1 MKIVIAPDSFKESLT
16 AVSVAAC
23 IEKGFR
29 EIFPDADYVTLPLAD
44 GGEGTV
50 DVLLQG
56 LKGQKRTLEVEG
68 PLGDKV
74 HAEWAMLETSDRNPN
89 KTALIEIAAASGL
102 DLLTPELR
110 DPLVTSSFG
119 TGQLILEAMEQGAQT
134 IILGLGGSA
143 TNDGGAGIVQALGG
157 RLLDSKG
164 QDGKGLDSKGQKG
177 KEHEI
182 NRGGAALLEL
192 ASIDLTGL
200 DSRCADVE
208 LIVACD
214 VDNPLC
220 GNNGSSHIFGPQ
232 KGANPEQVLML
243 DNALAH
249 FAQVVEMQGCVCG
262 KEPISERTNY
272 GAAGGA
278 PLGLGLI
285 FNMQIKPGIE
295 MVLDVLQA
303 DRVLKGADL
312 LITGEGQM
320 DNQTLQGKA
329 PYGIAKR
336 ASLQGIPTIGIAGSL
351 GTEVEALYGEMSS
364 LFGTVRSP
372 QALSKV
378 LQEAELN
385 LTRTARNIAA
395 TLRLGHTISIK

>member
-1 MKIVIAPDSFKESLT
+1 MKIVIAPDSFKESLS

-56 LKGQKRTLEVEG
+56 LAGQKRTHQVEG
-68 PLGDKV
+68 PLGALV
-74 HAEWAMLETSDRNPN
+74 NAEWAMLEPSEYNQN

-102 DLLTPELR
+102 DLLKPEQR
-110 DPLVTSSFG
+110 DPLVASSFG
-119 TGQLILEAMEQGAQT
+119 IGQLILEAIEQGAQT

-157 RLLDSKG
+157 RLLDSKVQDDDG
-164 QDGKGLDSKGQKG
+164 QEL
-177 KEHEI
+177 
-182 NRGGAALLEL
+182 NRGGAALAEL

-220 GNNGSSHIFGPQ
+220 GDNGASHIFGPQ
-232 KGANPEQVLML
+232 KGATPEQVLLL
-243 DNALAH
+243 DKALAN
-249 FAQVVEMQGCVCG
+249 FAQIAESQGCVVG
-262 KEPISERTNY
+262 GESVQGRAGY
-272 GAAGGA
+272 GAAGGT
-278 PLGLGLI
+278 PMGLGLL
-285 FNMQIKPGIE
+285 FHMQIKPGIE

-303 DRVLKGADL
+303 DEVLKGADL
-312 LITGEGQM
+312 VITGEGQM
-320 DNQTLQGKA
+320 DNQTLQGKT

-372 QALSKV
+372 QSLDQV
-378 LQEAELN
+378 LMEAEKN

-395 TLRLGHTISIK
+395 TLKLGRKILE

>member
-1 MKIVIAPDSFKESLT
+1 MKIVIAPDSFKESLS

-29 EIFPDADYVTLPLAD
+29 EIFPDAEYVTLPLAD

-56 LKGQKRTLEVEG
+56 LVGQKRTYQVEG
-68 PLGDKV
+68 PLGALV
-74 HAEWAMLETSDRNPN
+74 HAEWAMLEPSDSNPN

-102 DLLTPELR
+102 DLLKPEQR
-110 DPLVTSSFG
+110 DPLIASSFG
-119 TGQLILEAMEQGAQT
+119 TGQLILEAIEQGAQT

-157 RLLDSKG
+157 RLLDSKVQDDDG
-164 QDGKGLDSKGQKG
+164 QEL
-177 KEHEI
+177 
-182 NRGGAALLEL
+182 NRGGAALAEL

-220 GNNGSSHIFGPQ
+220 GDNGASHVFGPQ
-232 KGANPEQVLML
+232 KGATPDQVLIL
-243 DNALAH
+243 DKALAN
-249 FAQVVEMQGCVCG
+249 FAQIAESQGCVG
-262 KEPISERTNY
+262 GDDPVHKRTGY
-272 GAAGGA
+272 GAAGGT
-278 PLGLGLI
+278 PMGLGLL

-303 DRVLKGADL
+303 DEILKGADL
-312 LITGEGQM
+312 VITGEGQM
-320 DNQTLQGKA
+320 DNQTLQGKT

-372 QALSKV
+372 QPLNQV
-378 LQEAELN
+378 LQEAEVN
-385 LTRTARNIAA
+385 LTRAARNIAA
-395 TLRLGHTISIK
+395 TLKLGRKILS

>member
-1 MKIVIAPDSFKESLT
+1 MKIVIAPDSFKESLS

-56 LKGQKRTLEVEG
+56 LAGQKRTHQVEG
-68 PLGDKV
+68 PLGELV
-74 HAEWAMLETSDRNPN
+74 GAEWAMLEPSEHNQN

-102 DLLTPELR
+102 DLLAPEQR
-110 DPLVTSSFG
+110 DPLIASSFG
-119 TGQLILEAMEQGAQT
+119 TGQLILEAIEQGAQT

-157 RLLDSKG
+157 RLLGSKG
-164 QDGKGLDSKGQKG
+164 QDLG
-177 KEHEI
+177 
-182 NRGGAALLEL
+182 RGGAALAEL
-192 ASIDLTGL
+192 TSIDLTSL
-200 DSRCADVE
+200 DSRCEDVE

-220 GNNGSSHIFGPQ
+220 GDNGASHIFGPQ
-232 KGANPEQVLML
+232 KGATADQVLLL
-243 DNALAH
+243 DKALAN
-249 FAQVVEMQGCVCG
+249 FAQVAETQGCIGGDDPVYKRVG
-262 KEPISERTNY
+262 Y
-272 GAAGGA
+272 GAAGGT
-278 PLGLGLI
+278 PMGLGLL

-295 MVLDVLQA
+295 MVLDILKA
-303 DRVLKGADL
+303 DDVLKGADL
-312 LITGEGQM
+312 VITGEGQM
-320 DNQTLQGKA
+320 DNQTLQGKT

-351 GTEVEALYGEMSS
+351 GTEVEALYGEMNS

-372 QALSKV
+372 QSLDQV
-378 LQEAELN
+378 LLEAELN

-395 TLRLGHTISIK
+395 TLKVGHAILK

>member
-1 MKIVIAPDSFKESLT
+1 MKIVIAPDSFKESLS

-56 LKGQKRTLEVEG
+56 LAGQKRSHQVEG
-68 PLGDKV
+68 PLGALV
-74 HAEWAMLETSDRNPN
+74 NAEWAILEPSASNQK

-102 DLLTPELR
+102 DLLTPEQR
-110 DPLVTSSFG
+110 DPLVASSFG
-119 TGQLILEAMEQGAQT
+119 TGQLILEAMQQGVQT

-157 RLLDSKG
+157 RLLDRAG
-164 QDGKGLDSKGQKG
+164 QELS
-177 KEHEI
+177 
-182 NRGGAALLEL
+182 RGGAALADL
-192 ASIDLTGL
+192 ASIDLTDL
-200 DSRCADVE
+200 DSRCADIE

-220 GNNGSSHIFGPQ
+220 GDNGASHIFGPQ
-232 KGANPEQVLML
+232 KGASPEQVVML
-243 DNALAH
+243 DQALAN
-249 FAQVVEMQGCVCG
+249 FAQVAEAQGCVSG
-262 KEPISERTNY
+262 DESVHKRTGY
-272 GAAGGA
+272 GAAGGT
-278 PLGLGLI
+278 PMGLGLL

-303 DRVLKGADL
+303 DEVLKGADL
-312 LITGEGQM
+312 VITGEGQM
-320 DNQTLQGKA
+320 DNQTLQGKT

-372 QALSKV
+372 QPLEQV
-378 LQEAELN
+378 LREAELN
-385 LTRTARNIAA
+385 LTRTARNIAS
-395 TLRLGHTISIK
+395 TLRLGHAIFN

>member
-1 MKIVIAPDSFKESLT
+1 MKIVIAPDSFKESLS

-29 EIFPDADYVTLPLAD
+29 EIFPDAEYVTLPLAD

-56 LKGQKRTLEVEG
+56 LAGQKRIHQVEG
-68 PLGDKV
+68 PLGALV
-74 HAEWAMLETSDRNPN
+74 NAEWAMLEPSDSNPN

-102 DLLTPELR
+102 DLLKPEQR
-110 DPLVTSSFG
+110 DPLIASSFG
-119 TGQLILEAMEQGAQT
+119 TGQLILEAIERGAQT

-157 RLLDSKG
+157 RLIDSKG
-164 QDGKGLDSKGQKG
+164 QDDDGQ
-177 KEHEI
+177 EL
-182 NRGGAALLEL
+182 NRGGAALAEL

-220 GNNGSSHIFGPQ
+220 GDNGASHVFGPQ
-232 KGANPEQVLML
+232 KGATPEQVLML
-243 DNALAH
+243 DKALAN
-249 FAQVVEMQGCVCG
+249 FAQIAESQGCVG
-262 KEPISERTNY
+262 SDEPVQERAGY
-272 GAAGGA
+272 GAAGGT
-278 PLGLGLI
+278 PMGLGLL

-303 DRVLKGADL
+303 DEVLKGADL
-312 LITGEGQM
+312 VITGEGQM
-320 DNQTLQGKA
+320 DNQTLQGKT

-372 QALSKV
+372 QSLDQV
-378 LQEAELN
+378 LQEAEKN

-395 TLRLGHTISIK
+395 TLKLGRKMLD

>member
-1 MKIVIAPDSFKESLT
+1 MKIVIAPDSFKESLS

-29 EIFPDADYVTLPLAD
+29 EIFPDAEYVTLPLAD

-56 LKGQKRTLEVEG
+56 LAGQKRIHQVEG
-68 PLGDKV
+68 PLGALV
-74 HAEWAMLETSDRNPN
+74 NAEWAMLEPSDSNPN

-102 DLLTPELR
+102 DLLKPEQR
-110 DPLVTSSFG
+110 DPLVASSFG
-119 TGQLILEAMEQGAQT
+119 TGQLILEAIERGAQT

-157 RLLDSKG
+157 RLLDSKV
-164 QDGKGLDSKGQKG
+164 QDGKGQEL
-177 KEHEI
+177 
-182 NRGGAALLEL
+182 NRGGAALADL

-200 DSRCADVE
+200 DSRCADIE

-220 GNNGSSHIFGPQ
+220 GDNGASHIFGPQ
-232 KGANPEQVLML
+232 KGATPDQVLML
-243 DNALAH
+243 DKALEN
-249 FAQVVEMQGCVCG
+249 FAQVAETQGLVG
-262 KEPISERTNY
+262 SDDPVHKRAGY
-272 GAAGGA
+272 GAAGGT
-278 PLGLGLI
+278 PMGLGLL

-303 DRVLKGADL
+303 DEVLKGADL
-312 LITGEGQM
+312 VITGEGQM
-320 DNQTLQGKA
+320 DNQTLQGKT

-372 QALSKV
+372 QPLNQV
-378 LQEAELN
+378 LQEAEMN

-395 TLRLGHTISIK
+395 TLKLGRKILS

>member
-1 MKIVIAPDSFKESLT
+1 MKIVIAPDSFKESLS

-29 EIFPDADYVTLPLAD
+29 EIFPDAEYVTLPLAD

-56 LKGQKRTLEVEG
+56 LAGQKRIHQVEG
-68 PLGDKV
+68 PLGALV
-74 HAEWAMLETSDRNPN
+74 NAEWAMLEPSDSNPN

-102 DLLTPELR
+102 DLLKPEQR
-110 DPLVTSSFG
+110 DPLVASSFG
-119 TGQLILEAMEQGAQT
+119 TGQLILEAIEQGAQT

-157 RLLDSKG
+157 RLLDSKVQDDDG
-164 QDGKGLDSKGQKG
+164 QEL
-177 KEHEI
+177 
-182 NRGGAALLEL
+182 NRGGAALAEL

-220 GNNGSSHIFGPQ
+220 GDNGASHIFGPQ
-232 KGANPEQVLML
+232 KGATSEQVLML
-243 DNALAH
+243 DKALAN
-249 FAQVVEMQGCVCG
+249 FAQIAESQGSVG
-262 KEPISERTNY
+262 GDEPVQERTGY
-272 GAAGGA
+272 GAAGGT
-278 PLGLGLI
+278 PMGLGLL

-303 DRVLKGADL
+303 DEVLKGADL
-312 LITGEGQM
+312 VITGEGQM
-320 DNQTLQGKA
+320 DNQTLQGKT

-372 QALSKV
+372 QPLNQV
-378 LQEAELN
+378 LQEAEMN

-395 TLRLGHTISIK
+395 TLKLGRRILS

>member
-1 MKIVIAPDSFKESLT
+1 MKIVIAPDSFKESLS

-29 EIFPDADYVTLPLAD
+29 EIFPDAEYVTLPLAD

-56 LKGQKRTLEVEG
+56 LVGQKRTYQVEG
-68 PLGDKV
+68 PLGALV
-74 HAEWAMLETSDRNPN
+74 HAEWAMLEPSDSNPN

-102 DLLTPELR
+102 DLLKPEQR
-110 DPLVTSSFG
+110 DPLIASSFG
-119 TGQLILEAMEQGAQT
+119 TGQLILEAIERGAQT

-157 RLLDSKG
+157 LLLDDDG
-164 QDGKGLDSKGQKG
+164 QEL
-177 KEHEI
+177 
-182 NRGGAALLEL
+182 NRGGAALAEL

-220 GNNGSSHIFGPQ
+220 GDNGASHVFGPQ
-232 KGANPEQVLML
+232 KGATPEQVLLL
-243 DNALAH
+243 DKALAN
-249 FAQVVEMQGCVCG
+249 FAQIAESQGCVG
-262 KEPISERTNY
+262 GEPVQERAGY
-272 GAAGGA
+272 GAAGGT
-278 PLGLGLI
+278 PMGLGLL

-303 DRVLKGADL
+303 DEVLKGADL
-312 LITGEGQM
+312 VITGEGQM
-320 DNQTLQGKA
+320 DNQTLQGKT

-351 GTEVEALYGEMSS
+351 GSEVEALYGEMSS

-372 QALSKV
+372 QSLDQV
-378 LQEAELN
+378 LQEAEKN

-395 TLRLGHTISIK
+395 TLKLGRKILS

>member
-1 MKIVIAPDSFKESLT
+1 MKIVIAPDSFKESLS

-29 EIFPDADYVTLPLAD
+29 EIFPDADYVILPLAD

-56 LKGQKRTLEVEG
+56 LAGQKRTHQVEG
-68 PLGDKV
+68 PLGELV
-74 HAEWAMLETSDRNPN
+74 SAEWAMLEPSEHNQN

-102 DLLTPELR
+102 DLLKLEQR
-110 DPLVTSSFG
+110 DPLVASSFG
-119 TGQLILEAMEQGAQT
+119 TGQLILEAIEQGAQT

-157 RLLDSKG
+157 TLLDNAG
-164 QDGKGLDSKGQKG
+164 QEL
-177 KEHEI
+177 
-182 NRGGAALLEL
+182 NRGGAALAEL

-220 GNNGSSHIFGPQ
+220 GDNGASHVFGPQ
-232 KGANPEQVLML
+232 KGATPDQVLIL
-243 DNALAH
+243 DKALAN
-249 FAQVVEMQGCVCG
+249 FAQIAESQGCVG
-262 KEPISERTNY
+262 GDDPVHKRTGY
-272 GAAGGA
+272 GAAGGT
-278 PLGLGLI
+278 PMGLGLL

-303 DRVLKGADL
+303 DEVLKGADL
-312 LITGEGQM
+312 VITGEGQM
-320 DNQTLQGKA
+320 DNQTLQGKT

-351 GTEVEALYGEMSS
+351 GSEVEALYGEMSS

-372 QALSKV
+372 QPLNQV
-378 LQEAELN
+378 LQEAEMN

-395 TLRLGHTISIK
+395 TLKLGRRILS

>member
-1 MKIVIAPDSFKESLT
+1 MKIVIAPDSFKESLS

-29 EIFPDADYVTLPLAD
+29 EIFPDAEYVTLPLAD

-56 LKGQKRTLEVEG
+56 LSGQKRTHQVEG
-68 PLGDKV
+68 PLGALV
-74 HAEWAMLETSDRNPN
+74 NAEWAMLESSDSNPN

-102 DLLTPELR
+102 DLLKPEQR
-110 DPLVTSSFG
+110 DPLVASSFG
-119 TGQLILEAMEQGAQT
+119 TGQLILAAIERGAQT

-164 QDGKGLDSKGQKG
+164 QDDNGQ
-177 KEHEI
+177 EL
-182 NRGGAALLEL
+182 NRGGAALAEL

-200 DSRCADVE
+200 DSRCADIE

-220 GNNGSSHIFGPQ
+220 GDNGASHIFGPQ
-232 KGANPEQVLML
+232 KGATPDQVLML
-243 DNALAH
+243 DKALAN
-249 FAQVVEMQGCVCG
+249 FAQIAESQGCVG
-262 KEPISERTNY
+262 GNDPVHKRTGY
-272 GAAGGA
+272 GAAGGT
-278 PLGLGLI
+278 PMGLGLL

-303 DRVLKGADL
+303 DEVLKGADL
-312 LITGEGQM
+312 VITGEGQM
-320 DNQTLQGKA
+320 DNQTLQGKT

-372 QALSKV
+372 QPLNQV
-378 LQEAELN
+378 LQEAEMN

-395 TLRLGHTISIK
+395 TLKLGRKILS

>member
-1 MKIVIAPDSFKESLT
+1 MKIVIAPDSFKESLS

-56 LKGQKRTLEVEG
+56 LAGQKRTHQVEG
-68 PLGDKV
+68 PLGELV
-74 HAEWAMLETSDRNPN
+74 SAEWAMLEPSAQNPN
-89 KTALIEIAAASGL
+89 QTALIEIAAASGL
-102 DLLTPELR
+102 DLLTPEQR
-110 DPLVTSSFG
+110 DPLIASSFG
-119 TGQLILEAMEQGAQT
+119 TGQLILEAIEQGAQT

-157 RLLDSKG
+157 RLLDRNG
-164 QDGKGLDSKGQKG
+164 QELG
-177 KEHEI
+177 
-182 NRGGAALLEL
+182 RGGAALAEL
-192 ASIDLTGL
+192 ASIDLTDL
-200 DSRCADVE
+200 DSRYTDVE

-220 GNNGSSHIFGPQ
+220 GDNGASHIFGPQ
-232 KGANPEQVLML
+232 KGATPEQVLML
-243 DNALAH
+243 DKALAN
-249 FAQVVEMQGCVCG
+249 FAQVAESQGCVG
-262 KEPISERTNY
+262 GEPVQERAGY
-272 GAAGGA
+272 GAAGGT
-278 PLGLGLI
+278 PMGLGLL

-303 DRVLKGADL
+303 DDVLKGADL
-312 LITGEGQM
+312 VITGEGQM
-320 DNQTLQGKA
+320 DNQTLQGKT

-372 QALSKV
+372 QPLNQV
-378 LQEAELN
+378 LQEAEMN

-395 TLRLGHTISIK
+395 TLKLGRKILS

>member
-1 MKIVIAPDSFKESLT
+1 MKIVIAPDSFKESLS

-29 EIFPDADYVTLPLAD
+29 EIFPDADYVILPLAD

-56 LKGQKRTLEVEG
+56 LVGQKRTHQVKG
-68 PLGDKV
+68 PLGELV
-74 HAEWAMLETSDRNPN
+74 NAEWAMLEPSERNPN
-89 KTALIEIAAASGL
+89 KTALIDIAAASGL
-102 DLLTPELR
+102 DLLTPDQR

-119 TGQLILEAMEQGAQT
+119 TGQLMLEAIEQGAQT
-134 IILGLGGSA
+134 IVLGLGGSA

-157 RLLDSKG
+157 RLLDDYG
-164 QDGKGLDSKGQKG
+164 QELS
-177 KEHEI
+177 
-182 NRGGAALLEL
+182 RGGAALAEL
-192 ASIDLTGL
+192 ASIDLNGL
-200 DSRCADVE
+200 DSRCADIE

-220 GNNGSSHIFGPQ
+220 GENGASHIFGPQ
-232 KGANPEQVLML
+232 KGASPEQVVRL
-243 DNALAH
+243 DKVLAN
-249 FAQVVEMQGCVCG
+249 FAHVAEMQGCVRG
-262 KEPISERTNY
+262 DEPVHKRAGY
-272 GAAGGA
+272 GAAGGT
-278 PLGLGLI
+278 PMGLGLL

-303 DRVLKGADL
+303 DEVLKGADL
-312 LITGEGQM
+312 VITGEGQM
-320 DNQTLQGKA
+320 DNQTLQGKT

-372 QALSKV
+372 QSLEQV
-378 LQEAELN
+378 LREAELN
-385 LTRTARNIAA
+385 LTRTARNIAS
-395 TLRLGHTISIK
+395 TLRLGHTILK

>member
-1 MKIVIAPDSFKESLT
+1 MKIVIAPDSFKESLS

-29 EIFPDADYVTLPLAD
+29 EIFPDAEYVTLPLAD

-56 LKGQKRTLEVEG
+56 LVGQKRTHQVEG
-68 PLGDKV
+68 PLGALVNAD
-74 HAEWAMLETSDRNPN
+74 WAMLEPSDSNPN

-102 DLLTPELR
+102 DLLTPEQR
-110 DPLVTSSFG
+110 DPLVASSFG
-119 TGQLILEAMEQGAQT
+119 TGQLILEAIERGAQT

-157 RLLDSKG
+157 LLLDDDG
-164 QDGKGLDSKGQKG
+164 QELG
-177 KEHEI
+177 
-182 NRGGAALLEL
+182 RGGAALAEL

-200 DSRCADVE
+200 DSRCADIE

-220 GNNGSSHIFGPQ
+220 GDNGASHIFGPQ
-232 KGANPEQVLML
+232 KGATPDQVLML
-243 DNALAH
+243 DKALAN
-249 FAQVVEMQGCVCG
+249 FAQIAESQGCVG
-262 KEPISERTNY
+262 GNDPVHKRTGY
-272 GAAGGA
+272 GAAGGT
-278 PLGLGLI
+278 PMGLGLL

-303 DRVLKGADL
+303 DDVLKGADL
-312 LITGEGQM
+312 VITGEGQM
-320 DNQTLQGKA
+320 DNQTLQGKT

-372 QALSKV
+372 QSLDQV
-378 LQEAELN
+378 LQEAEKN

-395 TLRLGHTISIK
+395 TLKLGRKILD

>member
-1 MKIVIAPDSFKESLT
+1 MKIVIAPDSFKESLS

-56 LKGQKRTLEVEG
+56 LAGQKRTHQVEG
-68 PLGDKV
+68 PLGALV
-74 HAEWAMLETSDRNPN
+74 NAEWAMLEQSDRNPN

-102 DLLTPELR
+102 DLLTPEQR
-110 DPLVTSSFG
+110 DPLIASSFG
-119 TGQLILEAMEQGAQT
+119 TGQLILEAIEQGAQT

-157 RLLDSKG
+157 RLLVSKG
-164 QDGKGLDSKGQKG
+164 QDGKGQELG
-177 KEHEI
+177 
-182 NRGGAALLEL
+182 RGGAVLTEL
-192 ASIDLTGL
+192 ASIDLSDL
-200 DSRCADVE
+200 DSRCAGIE

-214 VDNPLC
+214 VDNQLC
-220 GNNGSSHIFGPQ
+220 GDNGASHIFGPQ
-232 KGANPEQVLML
+232 KGATPEQVLML
-243 DNALAH
+243 DTALAN
-249 FAQVVEMQGCVCG
+249 FAKIAESQDCVG
-262 KEPISERTNY
+262 GDEPVHKRTGY
-272 GAAGGA
+272 GAAGGT
-278 PLGLGLI
+278 PMGLGLI

-303 DRVLKGADL
+303 DEVLKGADL
-312 LITGEGQM
+312 VITGEGQM
-320 DNQTLQGKA
+320 DNQTLQGKT

-351 GTEVEALYGEMSS
+351 GTDVEALYGEMSS

-372 QALSKV
+372 QTLEKV

-395 TLRLGHTISIK
+395 TLRLGHRISQK

>member
-1 MKIVIAPDSFKESLT
+1 MKIVIAPDSFKESLS
-16 AVSVAAC
+16 AVSVTAC

-56 LKGQKRTLEVEG
+56 LAGQKRTHQVEG
-68 PLGDKV
+68 PLGELV
-74 HAEWAMLETSDRNPN
+74 SAEWAMLEPSAQNPN
-89 KTALIEIAAASGL
+89 QTALIEIAAASGL
-102 DLLTPELR
+102 DLLTPEQR
-110 DPLVTSSFG
+110 DPLIASSFG
-119 TGQLILEAMEQGAQT
+119 TGQLILEAIEQGAQT

-157 RLLDSKG
+157 RLLDRNG
-164 QDGKGLDSKGQKG
+164 QELG
-177 KEHEI
+177 
-182 NRGGAALLEL
+182 RGGAALAEL
-192 ASIDLTGL
+192 ASIDLTDL
-200 DSRCADVE
+200 DSRYTDVE

-220 GNNGSSHIFGPQ
+220 GDNGASHIFGPQ
-232 KGANPEQVLML
+232 KGATPEQVLML
-243 DNALAH
+243 DKALAN
-249 FAQVVEMQGCVCG
+249 FAQVAESQGCVG
-262 KEPISERTNY
+262 GEPVQERAGY
-272 GAAGGA
+272 GAAGGT
-278 PLGLGLI
+278 PMGLGLL

-303 DRVLKGADL
+303 DDVLKGADL
-312 LITGEGQM
+312 VITGEGQM
-320 DNQTLQGKA
+320 DNQTLQGKT

-372 QALSKV
+372 QPLNQV
-378 LQEAELN
+378 LQEAEMN

-395 TLRLGHTISIK
+395 TLKLGRKILS

>member
-1 MKIVIAPDSFKESLT
+1 MKIGIAPDSFKESLS

-29 EIFPDADYVTLPLAD
+29 EIFPDAEYVTLPLAD

-56 LKGQKRTLEVEG
+56 LVGEKRHSQVEG
-68 PLGDKV
+68 PLGQPV
-74 HAEWAMLETSDRNPN
+74 NAEWAMLEPSDQNPK

-102 DLLTPELR
+102 DLLKSEQR
-110 DPLVTSSFG
+110 NPLIASSFG
-119 TGQLILEAMEQGAQT
+119 TGQLILEAIEQGAES

-157 RLLDSKG
+157 RLLISKG
-164 QDGKGLDSKGQKG
+164 QDGKGQDSTGQELG
-177 KEHEI
+177 
-182 NRGGAALLEL
+182 RGGAALAEL

-200 DSRCADVE
+200 DSRYADVE

-220 GNNGSSHIFGPQ
+220 GDNGASHIFGPQ
-232 KGANPEQVLML
+232 KGATPEQVLLL
-243 DNALAH
+243 DKALAN
-249 FAQVVEMQGCVCG
+249 FAQIAEKQGCVG
-262 KEPISERTNY
+262 GDDPVHKRVGY
-272 GAAGGA
+272 GAAGGT
-278 PLGLGLI
+278 PMGLGLL

-303 DRVLKGADL
+303 DEVLKGADL
-312 LITGEGQM
+312 VITGEGQM
-320 DNQTLQGKA
+320 DNQTLQGKT

-372 QALSKV
+372 QPLNQV
-378 LQEAELN
+378 LQEAEIN

-395 TLRLGHTISIK
+395 TLKLGRKILS

>member
-1 MKIVIAPDSFKESLT
+1 MKIVIAPDSFKESLS

-29 EIFPDADYVTLPLAD
+29 EIFPDADYVILPLAD

-56 LKGQKRTLEVEG
+56 LAGQKRTHQVEG
-68 PLGDKV
+68 PLGALV
-74 HAEWAMLETSDRNPN
+74 NAEWAMLEPSEHNQN

-102 DLLTPELR
+102 DLLKLEQR
-110 DPLVTSSFG
+110 DPLVASSFG
-119 TGQLILEAMEQGAQT
+119 TGQLILEAIELGAQT

-157 RLLDSKG
+157 TLLDNAG
-164 QDGKGLDSKGQKG
+164 QEL
-177 KEHEI
+177 
-182 NRGGAALLEL
+182 NRGGAALAEL

-220 GNNGSSHIFGPQ
+220 GDNGASHVFGPQ
-232 KGANPEQVLML
+232 KGATPDQVLIL
-243 DNALAH
+243 DKALAN
-249 FAQVVEMQGCVCG
+249 FAQIAESQGCVG
-262 KEPISERTNY
+262 GDDPVHKRTGY
-272 GAAGGA
+272 GAAGGT
-278 PLGLGLI
+278 PMGLGLL

-303 DRVLKGADL
+303 DEVLKGADL
-312 LITGEGQM
+312 VITGEGQM
-320 DNQTLQGKA
+320 DNQTLQGKT

-351 GTEVEALYGEMSS
+351 GSEVEALYGEMSS

-372 QALSKV
+372 QPLNQV
-378 LQEAELN
+378 LQEAEMN

-395 TLRLGHTISIK
+395 TLKLGRRILS

>member
-1 MKIVIAPDSFKESLT
+1 MKIVIAPDSFKESLS

-56 LKGQKRTLEVEG
+56 LAGQKRTNKAQG
-68 PLGDKV
+68 PLGELV
-74 HAEWAMLETSDRNPN
+74 SAEWAMLEPSAQNPN

-102 DLLTPELR
+102 DLLTPEQR
-110 DPLVTSSFG
+110 DPLVASSFG
-119 TGQLILEAMEQGAQT
+119 TGQLILEAIEQGART

-157 RLLDSKG
+157 RLLDRNG
-164 QDGKGLDSKGQKG
+164 QELG
-177 KEHEI
+177 
-182 NRGGAALLEL
+182 RGGAALAEL
-192 ASIDLTGL
+192 ALIDLTDL
-200 DSRCADVE
+200 DSRYTDVE

-220 GNNGSSHIFGPQ
+220 GDNGASHIFGPQ
-232 KGANPEQVLML
+232 KGATPEQVLLL
-243 DNALAH
+243 DKVLAN
-249 FAQVVEMQGCVCG
+249 FAQIAEKQGCVG
-262 KEPISERTNY
+262 GDDPVHKLVGY
-272 GAAGGA
+272 GAAGGT
-278 PLGLGLI
+278 PMGLGLL

-303 DRVLKGADL
+303 DDVLKGADL
-312 LITGEGQM
+312 VITGEGQM
-320 DNQTLQGKA
+320 DNQTLQGKT

-372 QALSKV
+372 QSLDQV
-378 LQEAELN
+378 LMEAEKN

-395 TLRLGHTISIK
+395 TLKLGRKILD

>member
-1 MKIVIAPDSFKESLT
+1 MKIVIAPDSFKESLS

-56 LKGQKRTLEVEG
+56 LAGQKRTHQVEG
-68 PLGDKV
+68 PLGALV
-74 HAEWAMLETSDRNPN
+74 NAEWAMLEPSDRNPN

-102 DLLTPELR
+102 DLLTPEQR
-110 DPLVTSSFG
+110 DPLIASSFG
-119 TGQLILEAMEQGAQT
+119 TGQLIVEAIEQGAQT

-157 RLLDSKG
+157 RLLVSKG
-164 QDGKGLDSKGQKG
+164 QDSTGQELG
-177 KEHEI
+177 
-182 NRGGAALLEL
+182 RGGAALAEL

-200 DSRCADVE
+200 DLRYADVE

-220 GNNGSSHIFGPQ
+220 GDNGASHVFGPQ
-232 KGANPEQVLML
+232 KGATPEQVLML
-243 DNALAH
+243 DKALAN
-249 FAQVVEMQGCVCG
+249 FAQVAETQGCVDG
-262 KEPISERTNY
+262 GESVQKRMGY
-272 GAAGGA
+272 GAAGGS
-278 PLGLGLI
+278 PMGLGLL

-303 DRVLKGADL
+303 DDVLKGADL
-312 LITGEGQM
+312 VITGEGQM
-320 DNQTLQGKA
+320 DNQTLQGKT

-372 QALSKV
+372 QTLEKV

-395 TLRLGHTISIK
+395 TLRLGHKISQK

>member
-1 MKIVIAPDSFKESLT
+1 MKIVIAPDSFKESLS

-29 EIFPDADYVTLPLAD
+29 EIFPDAEYVTLPLAD

-56 LKGQKRTLEVEG
+56 LVGEKRHRQVEG
-68 PLGDKV
+68 PLGQQV
-74 HAEWAMLETSDRNPN
+74 NAEWAMLESSNSNPN
-89 KTALIEIAAASGL
+89 KTALVEIAAASGL
-102 DLLTPELR
+102 DLLKPEQR
-110 DPLVTSSFG
+110 DPLIASSFG
-119 TGQLILEAMEQGAQT
+119 TGQLILEAIEQGAQT

-157 RLLDSKG
+157 TLLDNAG
-164 QDGKGLDSKGQKG
+164 QEL
-177 KEHEI
+177 
-182 NRGGAALLEL
+182 NRGGVALADLS
-192 ASIDLTGL
+192 SIDLTGL
-200 DSRCADVE
+200 DSRYADIE

-220 GNNGSSHIFGPQ
+220 GDNGASHIFGPQ
-232 KGANPEQVLML
+232 KGASPEQVVML
-243 DNALAH
+243 DKALEN
-249 FAQVVEMQGCVCG
+249 FAQVVESQGCVRG
-262 KEPISERTNY
+262 DDPVHKRTGY

-278 PLGLGLI
+278 PMGLGLL

-303 DRVLKGADL
+303 DEVLKGADL
-312 LITGEGQM
+312 VITGEGQM
-320 DNQTLQGKA
+320 DNQTLQGKT

-351 GTEVEALYGEMSS
+351 GTEVEALYGEMNS

-372 QALSKV
+372 QSLEQV
-378 LQEAELN
+378 LREAELN
-385 LTRTARNIAA
+385 LTRTARNIAS
-395 TLRLGHTISIK
+395 TLRLGHAIFK

>member
-1 MKIVIAPDSFKESLT
+1 MKIVIAPDSFKESLS

-29 EIFPDADYVTLPLAD
+29 EIFPDADYVILPLAD

-56 LKGQKRTLEVEG
+56 LAGQKRIHQVEG
-68 PLGDKV
+68 PLGALV
-74 HAEWAMLETSDRNPN
+74 NAEWAMLEPSDRNPN

-102 DLLTPELR
+102 DLLKPEQR
-110 DPLVTSSFG
+110 DPLIASSFG
-119 TGQLILEAMEQGAQT
+119 TGQLILEAIEQGAQT

-157 RLLDSKG
+157 RLLDSKVQDDDG
-164 QDGKGLDSKGQKG
+164 QEL
-177 KEHEI
+177 
-182 NRGGAALLEL
+182 NRGGAALAEL

-220 GNNGSSHIFGPQ
+220 GDNGASHVFGPQ
-232 KGANPEQVLML
+232 KGATPDQVLIL
-243 DNALAH
+243 DKALAN
-249 FAQVVEMQGCVCG
+249 FAQIAESQGCVG
-262 KEPISERTNY
+262 GDDPVHKRTGY
-272 GAAGGA
+272 GAAGGT
-278 PLGLGLI
+278 PMGLGLL

-303 DRVLKGADL
+303 DEVLKGADL
-312 LITGEGQM
+312 VITGEGQM
-320 DNQTLQGKA
+320 DNQTLQGKT

-372 QALSKV
+372 QSLDQV
-378 LQEAELN
+378 LQEAEKN

-395 TLRLGHTISIK
+395 TLKLGRKMLD